1 MNSQRHIIDARVVSA
16 VASAKGT
23 SNVLNV
29 LCHTQPCPLSDEVN
43 NVPTAFVPIITAL
56 QHNFEPNNE
65 RYIEVTH
72 AVPRKFD
79 MAHLPTSPVGTPSQ
93 SEAGDYFS
101 MMVYSK
107 AVIAVDHQNASSNSY
122 PSSPRPVVAP
132 SSVGVSIL
140 ERFIPP
146 STTSE
151 YLDIFSNDGPSVLV
165 DRLYELSPAGGR
177 LIFIYPTSTG
187 ANTFTSKYLGPL
199 LDPLLRTMVGV
210 HGLSADLGADIGK
223 MAAVDHMLPFQATT
237 DKIKALLRKLSRG
250 NSLGRTVPKYSIED
264 ARSEKVHIGR
274 AVWTSWWIHQEAP
287 RIRET
292 MNRYFQRAIRLPQRD
307 TTAGT
312 LVREILA
319 GVESRAYV
327 NYDAEREGIEVGVFI
342 LRRTA

>member
-1 MNSQRHIIDARVVSA
+1 MSA

-29 LCHTQPCPLSDEVN
+29 LCHTQPCPLSEDVN
-43 NVPTAFVPIITAL
+43 NVPTAFTPIITAL
-56 QHNFEPNNE
+56 QTNVEPNHD

-93 SEAGDYFS
+93 TDGGDYFS
-101 MMVYSK
+101 LGVYSK
-107 AVIAVDHQNASSNSY
+107 AVIAVDHQNASNTSY

-146 STTSE
+146 TTTSE
-151 YLDIFSNDGPSVLV
+151 YLDLFSNDGPSVLV
-165 DRLYELSPAGGR
+165 DRLYELSSAGGR
-177 LIFIYPTSTG
+177 LIFIYPTLSG

-210 HGLSADLGADIGK
+210 HGLSADLGADVGK
-223 MAAVDHMLPFQATT
+223 MAVVDHMLSYSQTS
-237 DKIKALLRKLSRG
+237 DKIKILLRKLSRG
-250 NSLGRTVPKYSIED
+250 SSLGRSVPKYSMEA
-264 ARSEKVHIGR
+264 ARCEKVEIDR
-274 AVWTSWWIHQEAP
+274 AVWASWWVHQEAT

-307 TTAGT
+307 ITAGT
-312 LVREILA
+312 LVREILD
-319 GVESRAYV
+319 GVGSRAYA
-327 NYDAEREGIEVGVFI
+327 NHNARREGIEVGVFI
-342 LRRTA
+342 LKRTA